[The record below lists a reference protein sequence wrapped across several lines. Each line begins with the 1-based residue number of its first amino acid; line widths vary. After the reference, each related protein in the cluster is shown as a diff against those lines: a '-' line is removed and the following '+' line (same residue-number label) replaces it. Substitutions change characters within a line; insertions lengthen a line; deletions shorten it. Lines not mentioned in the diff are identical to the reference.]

1 MKGVNLSEWAIKHQA
16 LIVFFIIVCGAAGI
30 LSYRSLGR
38 EEDPAFA
45 VNTMIVRTLWPGAT
59 TLQTMEQVTDR
70 IEKKLEE
77 TPRLDYLKSY
87 TKPGESV
94 VYVNILESTPPRDFN
109 EIWYQVR
116 KKVADIRH
124 TLPQGVLG
132 PFFNDE
138 FGDVY
143 GVIYGITFDGF
154 TYREARDYAEIA
166 RTAFLSEPDVGKVTL
181 FGTQDE
187 KYYLTISA
195 KKLASLGLNLQ
206 EVLSAVA
213 EQNAVTPAGII
224 ATKSENI
231 LIEVTGALV
240 TADSLRKIN
249 LYLNGRFFRL
259 AELASIEHGYVDPP
273 QKMFR
278 VDGKPAIGV
287 GISMRPGGNV
297 LRMGEELKKIADGL
311 RDRFPIG
318 IELKQV
324 SDQPTVVEHSIHG
337 FTKALFE
344 AVVIVLGVS
353 FLSLGVRAGL
363 VVATSIPLVL
373 AMVFLGMSMMDTS
386 LQRISLGALIIAL
399 GLLVDD
405 AMITVEMMVSKIEEG
420 FEKAKAGTFAYTS
433 TAFPMLTGTLVTA
446 LGFLPIGFAR
456 SNTGQYC
463 FSLFTVILIALLISW
478 VVAVIFSPVIGVW
491 VLPAK
496 IKAKPGHGGAPS
508 GVIGRAF
515 QAAILTCMRFRYLTI
530 AVTVGLF
537 ALSVVGLGKVQ
548 QQFFPASDRPELLVT
563 LTLNKNASIFA
574 TRDVVDRVQAIL
586 DDDAGV
592 DHYSAY
598 VGGGAIRFYLPLDV
612 QLDNS
617 FLAQFVIVAKDL
629 ESRDALQAKLDKQL
643 GEAFPDVNSRVS
655 KLELGPPVGWPVQYR
670 VSAESTAQVRSA
682 AEQVAQVLRAS
693 PDTLLVNFDW
703 GEKTKTVRIEVNQ
716 DKVRQAG
723 LSSAA
728 VAQTLNMILSGQVV
742 TQIRDSIYLI
752 DVVARAPEEE
762 RLSLQAL
769 RETQISLPSGRAVP
783 LGQIAAIDYTL
794 DESYI
799 WRRDRLPTITVQADV
814 PPGIQA
820 PTAYVRNRPA
830 IQALIAKLPP
840 GARIV
845 EGGAVEKSIQA
856 NASIA
861 AQMPLMVML
870 MLIVLMIQLQS
881 FQRLFLV
888 LSVAPLGLIGVVV
901 AMLVTGTPMG
911 FVSILGIIALIG
923 MIVRNSVIL
932 IDQIEHY
939 RAAGKHPWDAVVEAA
954 DHRLRPIL
962 LTAAAAI
969 LGMIPIMHDVFWGP
983 MAYAIVGGL
992 AGATLLT
999 MLFLPALYVAW
1010 FRIKDP
1016 RRDAGATAAAP
1027 PPPAVPEPA

>member
-1 MKGVNLSEWAIKHQA
+1 VKGANLSEWAIKHQA
-16 LIVFFIIVCGAAGI
+16 LIVFFIIVCGAAGV

-59 TLQTMEQVTDR
+59 TTQTMEQVTDR

-94 VYVNILESTPPRDFN
+94 VYVNILESTPPKDFN

-116 KKVADIRH
+116 KKIADIRQ

-143 GVIYGITFDGF
+143 GVIYGVTFDGF
-154 TYREARDYAEIA
+154 TLREARDYAEIA
-166 RTAFLSEPDVGKVTL
+166 RTAFLSEPDVGKVIL

-187 KYYLTISA
+187 KYYLNISS

-213 EQNAVTPAGII
+213 EQNAVTPAG
-224 ATKSENI
+224 AVNTNAENI

-240 TADSLRKIN
+240 TVESLRKIN
-249 LYLNGRFFRL
+249 LYLNGRFYRL
-259 AELASIEHGYVDPP
+259 AELATIEHGYVDPP

-278 VDGKPAIGV
+278 VNGKPAIGI
-287 GISMRPGGNV
+287 GISMRTGGNV
-297 LRMGEELKKIADGL
+297 LRMGEELKKIAEGL

-318 IELKQV
+318 IELNQV

-353 FLSLGVRAGL
+353 FLSLGIRAGL

-420 FEKAKAGTFAYTS
+420 FEKAKAGTFAYVS

-446 LGFLPIGFAR
+446 FGFLPIGFAQ

-463 FSLFTVILIALLISW
+463 FSLFSVILIALLISW
-478 VVAVIFSPVIGVW
+478 IVAVIFSPVIGVW

-496 IKAKPGHGGAPS
+496 IKAKHGQS
-508 GVIGRAF
+508 GGVGGWFNRTF
-515 QAAILTCMRFRYLTI
+515 QAAIVTCMRFRYLTI
-530 AVTVGLF
+530 AVTVALF

-574 TRDVVDRVQAIL
+574 TRDVVDKVQKML
-586 DDDAGV
+586 DADANV

-598 VGGGAIRFYLPLDV
+598 VGGGAVRFYLPLDV

-617 FLAQFVIVAKDL
+617 FLAQFVIVGKDL
-629 ESRDALQAKLDKQL
+629 EARDALQVKLDKAL
-643 GEAFPDVNSRVS
+643 AEAFPDVNSRVS

-670 VSAESTAQVRSA
+670 VSAENTTQVRA
-682 AEQVAQVLRAS
+682 IAEQVAQVLRGS
-693 PDTLLVNFDW
+693 PDTTLVNFDW
-703 GEKTKTVRIEVNQ
+703 GEKTKTVRLDVNQ

-728 VAQTLNMILSGQVV
+728 VAQALNMILSGQVV
-742 TQIRDSIYLI
+742 TQMRDSIYLI

-769 RETQISLPSGRAVP
+769 RETQISLPAGGSVP
-783 LGQIAAIDYTL
+783 LGQIATIEYTL
-794 DESYI
+794 DESYV

-814 PPGIQA
+814 RPGIQA
-820 PTAYVRNRPA
+820 PTAYKNNRAA

-840 GARIV
+840 GARIA

-856 NASIA
+856 NASIS
-861 AQMPLMVML
+861 AQMPLMIML

-901 AMLVTGTPMG
+901 AMLATGTPMG

-923 MIVRNSVIL
+923 MIIRNSVIL

-1010 FRIKDP
+1010 FRIQDP
-1016 RRDAGATAAAP
+1016 RRDRGAAAAA